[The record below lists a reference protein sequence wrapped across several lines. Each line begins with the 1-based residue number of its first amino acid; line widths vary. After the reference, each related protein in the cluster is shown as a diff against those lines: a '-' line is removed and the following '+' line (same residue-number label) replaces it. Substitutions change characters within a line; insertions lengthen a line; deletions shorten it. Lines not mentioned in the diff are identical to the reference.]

1 MRNKK
6 ILVEKLPFFKYI
18 RLAIVGSLLLSITL
32 NISLYVQNLALSS
45 LLSQSLNAS
54 KEVVE
59 DITKAKIIEMKED
72 NKALTMSKKY

>member
-18 RLAIVGSLLLSITL
+18 RLTIVGSLLLSITL

-59 DITKAKIIEMKED
+59 DITKAKIIEMKEGD
-72 NKALTMSKKY
+72 KSLNKEF

>member
-59 DITKAKIIEMKED
+59 DITKAKIIEMKEG
-72 NKALTMSKKY
+72 NKSL

>member
-59 DITKAKIIEMKED
+59 DITKAKIIEMKEG
-72 NKALTMSKKY
+72 NKSINKE

>member
-32 NISLYVQNLALSS
+32 NINLYVQNLALSS

-59 DITKAKIIEMKED
+59 DITKAKIIEMKEG
-72 NKALTMSKKY
+72 NKSL

>member
-6 ILVEKLPFFKYI
+6 NLVEKLPFFKYI

-54 KEVVE
+54 KEVIE
-59 DITKAKIIEMKED
+59 DITKAKIIEMKEG
-72 NKALTMSKKY
+72 NKSLNKE

>member
-18 RLAIVGSLLLSITL
+18 RLAIVGSLLLSIAL

-59 DITKAKIIEMKED
+59 DITKAKIIEMKEG
-72 NKALTMSKKY
+72 NKSLNKEF

>member
-32 NISLYVQNLALSS
+32 NISLYVQNVALSS

-59 DITKAKIIEMKED
+59 DITKAKIIEMKEG
-72 NKALTMSKKY
+72 NKSLNKE

>member
-45 LLSQSLNAS
+45 LLSQSLNVS

-59 DITKAKIIEMKED
+59 DITKAKIIEMKEG
-72 NKALTMSKKY
+72 NKSLNKEF

>member
-59 DITKAKIIEMKED
+59 DITKAEIIDMKEGKKSL
-72 NKALTMSKKY
+72 NKEF

>member
-32 NISLYVQNLALSS
+32 NISLYVKNLALSS
-45 LLSQSLNAS
+45 LLSQELNTS
-54 KEVVE
+54 KEVLE
-59 DITKAKIIEMKED
+59 DVTKAKIIEMKEG
-72 NKALTMSKKY
+72 NKS

>member
-59 DITKAKIIEMKED
+59 DITKAKIIEMKEG
-72 NKALTMSKKY
+72 NKSLNKE

>member
-32 NISLYVQNLALSS
+32 NISLYMKNLALSS

-59 DITKAKIIEMKED
+59 DITKAKIIEMKEG
-72 NKALTMSKKY
+72 NKSLNKE

>member
-18 RLAIVGSLLLSITL
+18 RLAIVGSLLLSIAL

-54 KEVVE
+54 KEVIE
-59 DITKAKIIEMKED
+59 DITKAKIIEMKEG
-72 NKALTMSKKY
+72 NKNLNKEF

>member
-45 LLSQSLNAS
+45 LLSQELNTS
-54 KEVVE
+54 KEVLE
-59 DITKAKIIEMKED
+59 DVTKAKIIEMKEG
-72 NKALTMSKKY
+72 NKS

>member
-59 DITKAKIIEMKED
+59 DITKAKIIEMKES
-72 NKALTMSKKY
+72 NKSLNKEF

>member
-54 KEVVE
+54 KEVIE
-59 DITKAKIIEMKED
+59 DITKAKIIEMKEG
-72 NKALTMSKKY
+72 NKSLNKE

>member
-32 NISLYVQNLALSS
+32 NINLYVQNLALSS
-45 LLSQSLNAS
+45 LLSQSLNTS

-59 DITKAKIIEMKED
+59 DITKAKIIEMKEG
-72 NKALTMSKKY
+72 NKSLNKE

>member
-59 DITKAKIIEMKED
+59 DITKAKIIEMKEG
-72 NKALTMSKKY
+72 NKSLNKEF

>member
-6 ILVEKLPFFKYI
+6 VLVEKLPFFKYI

-45 LLSQSLNAS
+45 LLSQSLNTS

-72 NKALTMSKKY
+72 NKS

>member
-32 NISLYVQNLALSS
+32 NISLYVKNLALSS
-45 LLSQSLNAS
+45 LLSQELNTS
-54 KEVVE
+54 KEVLE
-59 DITKAKIIEMKED
+59 DVTKAKIIEMKED
-72 NKALTMSKKY
+72 NKR

>member
-59 DITKAKIIEMKED
+59 EITKAKIIEMKEG
-72 NKALTMSKKY
+72 NKSLNKE

>member
-59 DITKAKIIEMKED
+59 DITKAKIIEMKES
-72 NKALTMSKKY
+72 NKSL

>member
-45 LLSQSLNAS
+45 LLSQSLSAS

-59 DITKAKIIEMKED
+59 DITKAKIIEMKES
-72 NKALTMSKKY
+72 NKSLNKEF

>member
-6 ILVEKLPFFKYI
+6 ILVERLPFFKYI

-32 NISLYVQNLALSS
+32 NISLYVQNVALSS

-59 DITKAKIIEMKED
+59 DIIKAKIIEMKEG
-72 NKALTMSKKY
+72 NKSLNKE

>member
-45 LLSQSLNAS
+45 LLSQSLNVS

-59 DITKAKIIEMKED
+59 DITKAKIIEMKEG
-72 NKALTMSKKY
+72 NKSL

>member
-59 DITKAKIIEMKED
+59 DITKAKIIEMKEG
-72 NKALTMSKKY
+72 NKSFNKE

>member
-59 DITKAKIIEMKED
+59 DITKAKIIEMKEGD
-72 NKALTMSKKY
+72 KSLNKEF